1 MRHRPPPTKM
11 MRSKSHGGTPWL
23 IVFINSFPFRLL
35 AFRNITMSTHGAG
48 RSWRS
53 GSSAAPEALCC
64 SAVGVSHRARVG
76 GARVRWLRKREERL
90 RNHRMGCLPV
100 VNRMLSR
107 SNEGAVDSF
116 APSARCCPA
125 CPASKGPLAACRPF
139 RALTLW
145 NSLAASR

>member
-1 MRHRPPPTKM
+1 MAHSVFFYREPPPVLPLRAVSLFKIEACQHT
-11 MRSKSHGGTPWL
+11 L
-23 IVFINSFPFRLL
+23 QNAV
-35 AFRNITMSTHGAG
+35 GAC
-48 RSWRS
+48 
-53 GSSAAPEALCC
+53 GSSAAPKALSCVP
-64 SAVGVSHRARVG
+64 VGVSQRALVG

-107 SNEGAVDSF
+107 PNEGAGDSF
-116 APSARCCPA
+116 ASLARCCPA
-125 CPASKGPLAACRPF
+125 RPASPGSSTACRQF